1 MRVYEVQLAAALSGL
16 TVEQVL
22 RRALRL
28 SKTQVKRAKF
38 QPDGLLLDGVR
49 VNSVQRVEAGQTLRV
64 CLPEREESRV
74 AAVPGPVEIC
84 FEDAW
89 LAVLEKPADLPVHPG
104 RGHYRDT
111 LSNYLIWHY
120 RQQGISL
127 VPRFVSRLD
136 KGTSGL
142 LILAKGAECQDRL
155 QKLLH
160 TPVYQRRYLAICQG
174 ALPQA
179 EGVITHPIGKR
190 PGALNAYQVCDGGRA
205 AETRFRVLE
214 RRGGYSLV
222 VLTLRT
228 GRTHQIR
235 VHLSAQGCPLVG
247 DPLYGGGEGLNRPA
261 LHASSIVLRHPFTQQ
276 TLRISSPIPEDMAL
290 FWREQR

>member
-1 MRVYEVQLAAALSGL
+1 MRVYEVQLTAALSGL

-104 RGHYRDT
+104 RGHYGDT
-111 LSNYLIWHY
+111 LSNYVIWHY

-142 LILAKGAECQDRL
+142 LIR
-155 QKLLH
+155 
-160 TPVYQRRYLAICQG
+160 
-174 ALPQA
+174 
-179 EGVITHPIGKR
+179 
-190 PGALNAYQVCDGGRA
+190 
-205 AETRFRVLE
+205 
-214 RRGGYSLV
+214 RRGGVPGPAAKAASHA
-222 VLTLRT
+222 
-228 GRTHQIR
+228 GISAP
-235 VHLSAQGCPLVG
+235 LSGYLSGGAAS
-247 DPLYGGGEGLNRPA
+247 GGGCDHTPDWQAVGCTERLPGL
-261 LHASSIVLRHPFTQQ
+261 
-276 TLRISSPIPEDMAL
+276 
-290 FWREQR
+290 

>member
-1 MRVYEVQLAAALSGL
+1 MRVYEVQLTAALSGL

-104 RGHYRDT
+104 R
-111 LSNYLIWHY
+111 
-120 RQQGISL
+120 
-127 VPRFVSRLD
+127 
-136 KGTSGL
+136 
-142 LILAKGAECQDRL
+142 
-155 QKLLH
+155 
-160 TPVYQRRYLAICQG
+160 
-174 ALPQA
+174 
-179 EGVITHPIGKR
+179 
-190 PGALNAYQVCDGGRA
+190 
-205 AETRFRVLE
+205 
-214 RRGGYSLV
+214 
-222 VLTLRT
+222 
-228 GRTHQIR
+228 
-235 VHLSAQGCPLVG
+235 
-247 DPLYGGGEGLNRPA
+247 
-261 LHASSIVLRHPFTQQ
+261 
-276 TLRISSPIPEDMAL
+276 
-290 FWREQR
+290 